1 MEEPSVTG
9 HSEKDDEL
17 SAAGESG
24 MAVPR
29 WFRAVVGLLGLGL
42 LVPSV
47 IYIARYTYEPDR
59 FVKPDELDLP
69 FLIVTGA
76 LLTLAAMTPW
86 RSLGL
91 RISKVGFVEFQQ
103 VVKAQARE
111 HTEDFAEILE
121 RVEELEQ
128 KARGIGSTAA
138 ITEHFAEI
146 DLYPLLLRF
155 LKEHAPTAFSP
166 VRIQQWGAR
175 QPGYEKFGQ
184 YSQGTIRV
192 LLHKM
197 VSQGV
202 AATTVSKLGSTLFRA
217 VR

>member
-1 MEEPSVTG
+1 MAER
-9 HSEKDDEL
+9 SEADDEF
-17 SAAGESG
+17 STTGQHG
-24 MAVPR
+24 MAIPK
-29 WFRAVVGLLGLGL
+29 WFRAVVVLLGLGL

-47 IYIARYTYEPDR
+47 VYIARYTYEPSR

-69 FLIVTGA
+69 LLIVTGA
-76 LLTLAAMTPW
+76 LLTLAAITPW
-86 RSLGL
+86 RALGL
-91 RISKVGFVEFQQ
+91 RISKVGFLEFQQ
-103 VVKAQARE
+103 VVEEQAKE
-111 HTEDFAEILE
+111 HTEDFAEILV
-121 RVEELEQ
+121 RIEELEQ

-138 ITEHFAEI
+138 IAEHVAEI
-146 DLYPLLLRF
+146 DIYDLLLKF

-175 QPGYEKFGQ
+175 QAGYEKLGQ
-184 YSQGTIRV
+184 YTQGAIRV